1 MTHLE
6 FLYRVLAEA
15 VRVAARARAF
25 RRLAEEHVVTI
36 RAIHQNA
43 VGGSSLPTEGEI
55 AAARRI
61 AHYPWSEHGEIQ
73 EVAPAD
79 GKIANSL
86 RSHGRAGLRTRAL
99 QYGGVG
105 GYYYR
110 FSSAADRQWNVD
122 GSHRAD
128 G

>member
-15 VRVAARARAF
+15 VRVAARARAP
-25 RRLAEEHVVTI
+25 RGLAEEHVVTV
-36 RAIHQNA
+36 RSIHQDT
-43 VGGSSLPTEGEI
+43 VGSAALPTEGEI

-110 FSSAADRQWNVD
+110 FSSAADR
-122 GSHRAD
+122 
-128 G
+128 